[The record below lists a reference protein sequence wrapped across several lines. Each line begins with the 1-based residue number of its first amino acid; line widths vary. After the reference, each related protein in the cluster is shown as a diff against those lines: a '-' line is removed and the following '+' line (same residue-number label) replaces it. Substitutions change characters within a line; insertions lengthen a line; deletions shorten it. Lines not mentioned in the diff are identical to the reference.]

1 MDSYPNITDILTR
14 GRKSETFP
22 GIFLLF
28 ARKGDIRYK
37 KAVGSASLIPYES
50 ELTEDTIFDIAS
62 LTKVM
67 ATTSALMMLVKEKS
81 IGLKE
86 KASCFIPSLEDHG
99 KGEITIRHL
108 LCHSSGLPAWR
119 PFYQKINKGKD
130 FIPDLKTK
138 DMVYKLVHQEPL
150 IYPVGEDS
158 KYSDLGFIL
167 LQEIIE
173 TVANMSLDR
182 FCHET
187 IFKPLGM
194 EKTFFVPLPDKSRKK
209 EEFAA
214 TEDCPWRKR
223 VLRGEVHDDNA
234 YAMGGVAG
242 HAGLFA
248 TGEDIYVFAKEVL
261 DTLKGKGRLFLKE
274 ILEEFVK
281 REGSVEGSTMALGWD
296 TPSRVFS
303 TSGKYFSEGSIG
315 HTGFTGVSL
324 WIDIKRE
331 IIIILLSNRVH
342 PSRENEAFNRF
353 RPYIHDT
360 VMEEL
365 LKEDHG

>member
-1 MDSYPNITDILTR
+1 MDSYPNITDILKR

-28 ARKGDIRYK
+28 AKKGDIRYK
-37 KAVGSASLIPYES
+37 RAVGFASLAPYES
-50 ELTEDTIFDIAS
+50 RLTEDTLFDIAS

-67 ATTSALMMLVKEKS
+67 ATTSALIMLVKEKS
-81 IGLKE
+81 IRQE
-86 KASCFIPSLEDHG
+86 DRASCFVPSLEEHG
-99 KGEITIRHL
+99 KGAITIRHL

-130 FIPDLKTK
+130 FTPDLKTK
-138 DMVYKLVHQEPL
+138 DKVYELVHQEPL

-167 LQEIIE
+167 LQEIVEKVTE
-173 TVANMSLDR
+173 TTLDR
-182 FCHET
+182 FCDEK
-187 IFKPLGM
+187 IFKLLDM
-194 EKTFFVPLPDKSRKK
+194 KKTFFVPLPGTGKKK
-209 EEFAA
+209 EKFAA

-248 TGEDIYVFAKEVL
+248 TGEDIYIFAKEVL
-261 DTLKGKGRLFLKE
+261 DTLKGKGRLFPGNILK
-274 ILEEFVK
+274 EFVK
-281 REGSVEGSTMALGWD
+281 REGSVDGSTRALGWD
-296 TPSRVFS
+296 TPSKVFS
-303 TSGKYFSEGSIG
+303 TSGKYFSEKAIG

-331 IIIILLSNRVH
+331 IIIVLLSNRVH
-342 PSRENEAFNRF
+342 PSRENETFNRF
-353 RPYIHDT
+353 RPYIHDI

-365 LKEDHG
+365 LKKDHG